1 MNSLDN
7 FEPFDDLEDWSDN
20 VNLFMDAMAHP
31 PQNADALWEL
41 AKLKKG
47 KSKAP
52 EKPTNSIFD
61 KPRNH
66 GYIG

>member
-20 VNLFMDAMAHP
+20 IDLFMEAVAHP
-31 PQNADALWEL
+31 SQNTDPLWEL
-41 AKLKKG
+41 ATLKKG